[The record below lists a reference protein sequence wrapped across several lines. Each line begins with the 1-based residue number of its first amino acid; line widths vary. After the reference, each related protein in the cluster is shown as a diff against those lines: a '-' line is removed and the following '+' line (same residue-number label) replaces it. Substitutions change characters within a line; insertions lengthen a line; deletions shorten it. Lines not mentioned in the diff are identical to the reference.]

1 MAKIS
6 TYPVDS
12 TPSLSDK
19 LIGTDAEDSNNT
31 KNYPLSA
38 IAELINENTQFT
50 SVLSATSTVAQTPS
64 GVGVATTVTFGGATS
79 NPALSLS
86 AGGVVTFNQTGL
98 YLINGYGS
106 VERQGSSGGYSIF
119 LFRFLVNGA
128 QAGFVKAFHLDTPDA
143 VAPYEVTFPL
153 NVTAVGTT
161 ISFEVMRDASGTG
174 AGQNQGGLYPH
185 TNSSGWSNVPSAAL
199 NIWQLQ

>member
-19 LIGTDAEDSNNT
+19 LIGTDAEDSNET
-31 KNYPLSA
+31 KNYPLSD
-38 IAELINENTQFT
+38 IASLINENTQFT
-50 SVLSATSTVAQTPS
+50 SVLAATSTVAQTPS

-98 YLINGYGS
+98 YLS
-106 VERQGSSGGYSIF
+106 TDMVVLS
-119 LFRFLVNGA
+119 
-128 QAGFVKAFHLDTPDA
+128 VKALQEDTQYSYLDSWLMEFKQD
-143 VAPYEVTFPL
+143 
-153 NVTAVGTT
+153 
-161 ISFEVMRDASGTG
+161 S
-174 AGQNQGGLYPH
+174 
-185 TNSSGWSNVPSAAL
+185 
-199 NIWQLQ
+199 